1 MDLNEQQRRAVE
13 HEGGHVLVLAG
24 AGTGKTRTI
33 IARAAHLLQRGTPAA
48 RVLMLTFTR
57 RAAREMANRLRQMVG
72 DAAQGMTSGTFHH
85 VCLRSMRQW
94 PKAFGVERATVIDRD
109 DQTSLMKLVRGQVVV
124 KREQRGFPKAAQ
136 LVNLQSYARNTNRP
150 LREYLQAHTEFDDQ
164 AMDLL
169 GRVFAGY
176 RQRKDHNGYLDYDD
190 ILHRFAATLHG
201 DAEVRRRLRARFD
214 HVLVDE
220 MQDTNPLQWL
230 ILDGLRDPASLFCV
244 GDDAQSIY
252 AFRGADFRNV
262 HAFTERVPGSRVLK
276 LEENF
281 RSTQPVLDLA
291 NWLLCGSKL
300 SYGKQLSAHRGD
312 GDLPRLL
319 DFDNPYDEARW
330 IAEDLL
336 ERHEGGAPF
345 TDHMILTRTAWGA
358 REMEAELV
366 ARDIPYQFIGG
377 TSLMQSAHVKDLLCM
392 ARAAIGH
399 RDELAWARYLTLW
412 PGIGDVTAARLIA
425 SMAQRGTDDEAAAV
439 LRKHGKVRST
449 LVDGTDAIRQHA
461 DRPSRAIGDAART
474 LGPLLEKRY
483 DRWDSRKRDL
493 DLLVQLATR
502 HRSLAAFLE
511 TYTLEPVYA
520 TAERASEDLDAVTLI
535 TVHSA
540 KGAEAPVCYLIR
552 VEPGVYPHAR
562 SLGDED
568 AEEEERRILYVA
580 MTRAQDDLILT
591 RTNERFGRTVLWGGH
606 RASQAPGGT
615 TYLLDDIPDDLV
627 DASPHEEPAGGGWED
642 DVIAPWRP
650 GR

>member
-1 MDLNEQQRRAVE
+1 
-13 HEGGHVLVLAG
+13 
-24 AGTGKTRTI
+24 
-33 IARAAHLLQRGTPAA
+33 
-48 RVLMLTFTR
+48 
-57 RAAREMANRLRQMVG
+57 
-72 DAAQGMTSGTFHH
+72 
-85 VCLRSMRQW
+85 
-94 PKAFGVERATVIDRD
+94 
-109 DQTSLMKLVRGQVVV
+109 
-124 KREQRGFPKAAQ
+124 
-136 LVNLQSYARNTNRP
+136 
-150 LREYLQAHTEFDDQ
+150 
-164 AMDLL
+164 
-169 GRVFAGY
+169 
-176 RQRKDHNGYLDYDD
+176 
-190 ILHRFAATLHG
+190 
-201 DAEVRRRLRARFD
+201 
-214 HVLVDE
+214 
-220 MQDTNPLQWL
+220 
-230 ILDGLRDPASLFCV
+230 
-244 GDDAQSIY
+244 
-252 AFRGADFRNV
+252 
-262 HAFTERVPGSRVLK
+262 
-276 LEENF
+276 
-281 RSTQPVLDLA
+281 
-291 NWLLCGSKL
+291 
-300 SYGKQLSAHRGD
+300 
-312 GDLPRLL
+312 
-319 DFDNPYDEARW
+319 
-330 IAEDLL
+330 
-336 ERHEGGAPF
+336 
-345 TDHMILTRTAWGA
+345 
-358 REMEAELV
+358 MEAELV

-580 MTRAQDDLILT
+580 MTRARDDLILT